1 MFSSEAM
8 SQAEIN
14 LWMWLRPLDQLLT
27 CFYWLMSTFYI
38 PLFPGNMTDVFLVW
52 LVTTSFDWYSLSQ
65 SLNWHFKIQFD
76 RNVSCLI
83 PLNSFQ
89 DYARILHKC
98 CHKSVFYVLSFLKEP
113 LLFSCKVMSES
124 VTPWTAACQAS
135 PSFTISLSLLKLM
148 SIELVM
154 SSNTLLLYCSLL
166 LLP

>member
-38 PLFPGNMTDVFLVW
+38 PLFPVNMTDVFVVW
-52 LVTTSFDWYSLSQ
+52 LVTTSFDWCSLSQ

-89 DYARILHKC
+89 DYVTILHRYISKANPRLTPDNLMSWI
-98 CHKSVFYVLSFLKEP
+98 HIKPLKALLLRQKSPGTNITSI
-113 LLFSCKVMSES
+113 S
-124 VTPWTAACQAS
+124 
-135 PSFTISLSLLKLM
+135 SLSLV
-148 SIELVM
+148 SQWRW
-154 SSNTLLLYCSLL
+154 SSEEWIWEKWQ
-166 LLP
+166 

>member
-27 CFYWLMSTFYI
+27 CFYWLTSTFYI
-38 PLFPGNMTDVFLVW
+38 PLFLVNMTDVFVVW
-52 LVTTSFDWYSLSQ
+52 LVTTSFDWCSLSQ

-89 DYARILHKC
+89 DYVTILHRYISKANPRLTPDNLMSWI
-98 CHKSVFYVLSFLKEP
+98 HITPLKALLLRQKSPGTNITSI
-113 LLFSCKVMSES
+113 S
-124 VTPWTAACQAS
+124 
-135 PSFTISLSLLKLM
+135 SLSLV
-148 SIELVM
+148 SQWRW
-154 SSNTLLLYCSLL
+154 SSEEWIWEKWQ
-166 LLP
+166 

>member
-38 PLFPGNMTDVFLVW
+38 PLFLVNMTDVFVVW
-52 LVTTSFDWYSLSQ
+52 LVTTSFDWCSLSQ

-89 DYARILHKC
+89 DYVTILHRYISKANPRLTPDNLMSWI
-98 CHKSVFYVLSFLKEP
+98 HIKPLKALLLRQKSPGTHITSI
-113 LLFSCKVMSES
+113 S
-124 VTPWTAACQAS
+124 
-135 PSFTISLSLLKLM
+135 SLSLV
-148 SIELVM
+148 SQWRW
-154 SSNTLLLYCSLL
+154 SSEEWIWEKWQ
-166 LLP
+166 